1 MQSVKITLRDIDR
14 LIAERVMGWTNLS
27 VTGSRFGTTPD
38 GKPHRIIP
46 QYSTE
51 ISAAWE
57 IVEKLR
63 LSGYQGGLE
72 WAKPEP
78 GYECA
83 FGSLPFP
90 LDEKQFSWAETAPL
104 AICLAAL
111 KVMEVPIELGV

>member
-1 MQSVKITLRDIDR
+1 MQSVKITLRDLDR

-57 IVEKLR
+57 IVEKLK

-72 WAKPEP
+72 WAKPEA
-78 GYECA
+78 GYNCA
-83 FGSLPFP
+83 FGASLP

-111 KVMEVPIELGV
+111 KAMEVSIELDV